1 MPKILLQHNLPK
13 ADLTGRVESQRYL
26 KASGGVRSK
35 LDVAMIRRLQATRAR
50 QLSHCYRKKLPAA
63 SNLPVCKSY
72 LQRQPCTTLVCMG
85 LRLLMSAS
93 PDRVI
98 RI

>member
-13 ADLTGRVESQRYL
+13 ADLRPSRVSALFEGERGCPLQTRCCDDQ
-26 KASGGVRSK
+26 KAPGDAGTTAFA
-35 LDVAMIRRLQATRAR
+35 L
-50 QLSHCYRKKLPAA
+50 LSEKIAGA
-63 SNLPVCKSY
+63 SNLPVCRSY